1 LQAYTGNRKTA
12 NVIDF
17 LWLNQHCKQNISDK
31 SEQLKAA
38 AAAAES

>member
-12 NVIDF
+12 NVID
-17 LWLNQHCKQNISDK
+17 LLRLNRHYKQNISDK
-31 SEQLKAA
+31 NEQLKE